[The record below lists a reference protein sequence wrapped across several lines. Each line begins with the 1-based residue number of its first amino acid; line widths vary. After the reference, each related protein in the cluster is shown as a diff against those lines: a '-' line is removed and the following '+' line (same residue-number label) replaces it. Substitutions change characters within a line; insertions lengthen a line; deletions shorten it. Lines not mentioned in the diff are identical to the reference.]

1 MSVTHRAYAIALT
14 GGIASGKS
22 ATTQRFARLGVP
34 IFDADLIA
42 RDLVAPG
49 RPGLTEIA
57 AAFGGQMLTAAGE
70 LDRPRLR
77 ERVFADTD
85 ARRRLEGIL
94 HPRIH
99 AILLAQTQTCAAAY
113 CVLAIPLLVEC
124 RDDYA
129 WVDRILTTDVPRATQ
144 IARLTRRDGTDQTLA
159 ERMLG
164 AQASREQRLALADDI
179 IDNTGPLA
187 ALDVVVAR
195 LHRRY
200 LALAS
205 QKFPLPP
212 SAPSPASGGT

>member
-1 MSVTHRAYAIALT
+1 MSGARRTYAVALT

-34 IFDADLIA
+34 IFDADQVA

-49 RPGLTEIA
+49 QPALTEIA

-77 ERVFADTD
+77 ERVFADAD

-99 AILLAQTQTCAAAY
+99 TILLAQTQACTAAY
-113 CVLAIPLLVEC
+113 CMLAIPLLVEC

-129 WVDRILTTDVPRATQ
+129 WVDRSLTTDVPRAMQ
-144 IARLTRRDGTDQTLA
+144 IARLTRRDGIDQALA
-159 ERMLG
+159 ERMLA
-164 AQASREQRLALADDI
+164 AQALREQRLALADDV
-179 IDNTGPLA
+179 IDNSGPLA

-200 LALAS
+200 LVLAQARS
-205 QKFPLPP
+205 D
-212 SAPSPASGGT
+212 